1 MSRLDGFGPV
11 AWRELS
17 TVART
22 RSYLFLS
29 VGLLAVFAGILRAGG
44 GIGGGYVPAAVD
56 LLLPLELLVPLVAV
70 ALGYRAFSGDNDDR
84 SVLRTYPVSNAS
96 LVSGVFAGR
105 LVGLAGI
112 VGGPLAVVG
121 VAVSLVGGPESRVF
135 AVHRGIDSPVL
146 FVRFIALT
154 ICFGAVVLAMT
165 MAAAVVVRTGRAA
178 LAAALAILVAVV
190 AGGDLLVLAGVT
202 ADSIGDEFLETALA
216 VSPNAAYRGLVL
228 ETVVG
233 VATDT
238 GRAIDVTAAIAGL
251 FAWTASSLAVIV
263 IFVGRSEPVLSGIHR
278 IVTDHVLEPALR
290 SYEDAR
296 RDR

>member
-1 MSRLDGFGPV
+1 MSRLGGIGPV
-11 AWRELS
+11 AWREAL

-22 RSYLFLS
+22 RSYLVLS
-29 VGLLAVFAGILRAGG
+29 AGLLAVFAGVLRAGG
-44 GIGGGYVPAAVD
+44 GVDGGYVPAAVD
-56 LLLPLELLVPLVAV
+56 LLLPLELVVPVVAV

-96 LVSGVFAGR
+96 LVGGVFAGR
-105 LVGLAGI
+105 LLGLVGI

-135 AVHRGIDSPVL
+135 AVHRGVDSPIL

-154 ICFGAVVLAMT
+154 VCFGAVVLAMT

-178 LAAALAILVAVV
+178 LAAALAVLVAVV
-190 AGGDLLVLAGVT
+190 AGGDLLVLAGL
-202 ADSIGDEFLETALA
+202 ASDSIGDDVLGTALA
-216 VSPNAAYRGLVL
+216 ASPNAAYRGLVL

-233 VATDT
+233 VATDG
-238 GRAIDVTAAIAGL
+238 GRAIDVPAATAGL
-251 FAWTASSLAVIV
+251 FAWTASSLAVVVVFI
-263 IFVGRSEPVLSGIHR
+263 GRSESVLSGIR
-278 IVTDHVLEPALR
+278 RVVTDHVLEPALR